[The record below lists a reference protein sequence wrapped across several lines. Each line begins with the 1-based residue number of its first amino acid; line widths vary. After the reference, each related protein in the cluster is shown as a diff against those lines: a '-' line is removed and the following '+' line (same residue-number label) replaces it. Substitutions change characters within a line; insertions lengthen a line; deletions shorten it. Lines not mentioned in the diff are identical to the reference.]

1 VQNAKNSNGRALGH
15 QRVLRWPQLSRDLV
29 EHVEQ
34 CIAIA
39 ESENYARMLSSMG
52 SLPADLTREL
62 FPTRNEHPTL
72 YSARHEAIA
81 RWKGKYLW
89 PGQTIEEQIAGL
101 AIVVA
106 LAGHASDETATI
118 HYGRPRRGRDRISAF
133 PVPSADPERVAMVRS
148 VFDLNREA
156 LHRCI
161 RTEKLE

>member
-1 VQNAKNSNGRALGH
+1 
-15 QRVLRWPQLSRDLV
+15 
-29 EHVEQ
+29 
-34 CIAIA
+34 
-39 ESENYARMLSSMG
+39 MLSSMG

-106 LAGHASDETATI
+106 WRDTPAM
-118 HYGRPRRGRDRISAF
+118 RPRRFTMVDRAGDGIGSAHF
-133 PVPSADPERVAMVRS
+133 RYLVPT
-148 VFDLNREA
+148 
-156 LHRCI
+156 I
-161 RTEKLE
+161 